1 MTLSWNK
8 TKYLVLVISLI
19 TKKIICKGIQSQL
32 VNSKKVGRK
41 SVVQGNKLDQL
52 LKNGRAELQGCRR
65 LSHMAKKLNFY
76 LPWMLQE
83 EKVNSENSKSLH
95 IRSYSGPHFPAFG
108 LNNSEYGHFL
118 SKVDGSKDV
127 KEFNSLIF
135 LMGAIIWDGSLLH
148 LISQLHEWVSYL
160 RLKSSFVFVRCASA
174 EFPKE

>member
-1 MTLSWNK
+1 MEQNQ
-8 TKYLVLVISLI
+8 VFGISDYKLQNYKLLI
-19 TKKIICKGIQSQL
+19 TKRRIFKGIQSQL

-65 LSHMAKKLNFY
+65 LSHMAIKFNFY

-95 IRSYSGPHFPAFG
+95 IRSYSGRHFPAFG

-127 KEFNSLIF
+127 KELNSLIF
-135 LMGAIIWDGSLLH
+135 LMGAII
-148 LISQLHEWVSYL
+148 
-160 RLKSSFVFVRCASA
+160 
-174 EFPKE
+174 